1 MSKEE
6 VNDKQCAIEEGQKAE
21 RTICDYVD
29 SLIST
34 DNPCNPDE
42 LNWMKPKTHPCKRRF
57 HDIKENE
64 WDKDY
69 ENLINSVERHTHC
82 STAYCL
88 CKKDDD
94 NLSCRFNYPKDC
106 CEKTYLQYEEIRS
119 KDGILNYKVKVVTKH
134 NDTRLNNHQ
143 PLQLQGWRAN
153 CDIQVIIDYHSCL
166 EYIAKYA
173 STGEKLSS
181 VAKDVFTS
189 VICDSTN
196 DSDSKSVIKKLMM
209 RAIGE
214 RDMGIQEVMQQILSI
229 QLLSSSFQVVTASL
243 NGSRN
248 ITIESDKL
256 KTEPSILDL
265 YAKRTL
271 YESDFP
277 GISKNNF
284 IEFASNFSKAKLG
297 LKRRGTPVVVKS
309 YPNYSSNPKGPNYG
323 SFCKYQLLKFK
334 PWVNCLNNAWNNQ
347 EGCDSIYIETWHSFL
362 NTAKAKKFVPDWSH
376 QLYCKSQYVHEISDE
391 NDTNE
396 YETGER
402 EEWMYLADLKFQ
414 NDSNADP
421 TITCHQSE
429 EYWSLHRTLYTL
441 QEIGDMP
448 LWINEQ
454 KKNYSSQI
462 TTETKP
468 VDINSLNHAQHT
480 TYDIVSN
487 HLSVEN
493 YQQLLMIIT
502 GLAGSG
508 KSYLIDTVKSLL
520 NERCKVCAYFG
531 IAAFNI
537 NGSTL
542 HSLLQLPIRGK
553 RNGPLTSSALSKLQD
568 DLTGV
573 TCLIID
579 EFSVIGQKMFGWINR
594 RLKQATGFTTS
605 PFGGISIILV
615 GDIAQLPPVSDSS
628 SYGGVL
634 HVPKIS
640 NSCSI
645 GGQ

>member
-1 MSKEE
+1 MQRGSIHCHGVAKLSNDPNLCELSKKALEGYLALKYLKHSPDMSKEE

-173 STGEKLSS
+173 TKGEKLSS
-181 VAKDVFTS
+181 VAKDAFTS

-209 RAIGE
+209 GAIGE
-214 RDMGIQEVMQQILSI
+214 RDMGIQEVMHQILSI
-229 QLLSSSFQVVTASL
+229 KLLSSSFQVVTASL

-284 IEFASNFSKAKLG
+284 VEFASNFSKAKLG
-297 LKRRGTPVVVKS
+297 LKTR
-309 YPNYSSNPKGPNYG
+309 
-323 SFCKYQLLKFK
+323 
-334 PWVNCLNNAWNNQ
+334 
-347 EGCDSIYIETWHSFL
+347 H
-362 NTAKAKKFVPDWSH
+362 
-376 QLYCKSQYVHEISDE
+376 
-391 NDTNE
+391 
-396 YETGER
+396 
-402 EEWMYLADLKFQ
+402 
-414 NDSNADP
+414 
-421 TITCHQSE
+421 TC
-429 EYWSLHRTLYTL
+429 
-441 QEIGDMP
+441 
-448 LWINEQ
+448 
-454 KKNYSSQI
+454 
-462 TTETKP
+462 
-468 VDINSLNHAQHT
+468 
-480 TYDIVSN
+480 
-487 HLSVEN
+487 
-493 YQQLLMIIT
+493 
-502 GLAGSG
+502 
-508 KSYLIDTVKSLL
+508 
-520 NERCKVCAYFG
+520 CC
-531 IAAFNI
+531 
-537 NGSTL
+537 
-542 HSLLQLPIRGK
+542 
-553 RNGPLTSSALSKLQD
+553 
-568 DLTGV
+568 
-573 TCLIID
+573 
-579 EFSVIGQKMFGWINR
+579 
-594 RLKQATGFTTS
+594 
-605 PFGGISIILV
+605 
-615 GDIAQLPPVSDSS
+615 
-628 SYGGVL
+628 
-634 HVPKIS
+634 
-640 NSCSI
+640 
-645 GGQ
+645 